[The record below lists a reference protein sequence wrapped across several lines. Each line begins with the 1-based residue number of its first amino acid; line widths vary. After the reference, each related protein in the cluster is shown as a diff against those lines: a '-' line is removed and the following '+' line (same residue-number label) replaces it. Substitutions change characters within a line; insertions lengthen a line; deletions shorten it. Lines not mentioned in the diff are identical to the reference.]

1 MQCRA
6 GQIICVGADDR
17 QTGISLWDSAMFK
30 GTSVGDY
37 EWPVGDPTI
46 ISFCRSVD
54 VYLQLLSVHWM
65 YIYVFPAD
73 RSVLV

>member
-1 MQCRA
+1 
-6 GQIICVGADDR
+6 
-17 QTGISLWDSAMFK
+17 MFK